1 MSLPFFPLAIGWC
14 ELPEALLEKA
24 EGGDPKAQF
33 ELAKILDAGLG
44 VRSDPQSR
52 RVVLQGGHTRHADA
66 ADFLATLHGEG
77 IGVQRDPVLAG
88 SWTGIARK
96 IRSDP
101 KSLSSIKFPAFAD
114 EKVLPGKESPQSIH
128 EIDQRIAELQK
139 MKDKMKAEEAKQGFL
154 PSIPVRPPSDT
165 LPFDCEI
172 VVVPRQNKGNTKL
185 GK

>member
-1 MSLPFFPLAIGWC
+1 MKLYFVIAFFFPLAIGWC

-24 EGGDPKAQF
+24 EGGDPQAQF

-44 VRSDPQSR
+44 VRSDPQKAAEWYYKAAT
-52 RVVLQGGHTRHADA
+52 QGHADA
-66 ADFLATLHGEG
+66 ADFLATLYGEG

-88 SWTGIARK
+88 SWKGIARK

-154 PSIPVRPPSDT
+154 PSIPYDRLRTPFLLIVR
-165 LPFDCEI
+165 L
-172 VVVPRQNKGNTKL
+172 
-185 GK
+185 